1 MCKKLAMFIRQQ
13 ENQATSSTLWDRFRF
28 LKKDSHRH
36 KYLQN
41 LREWNRDMDLFIQ
54 RACEATKRKKAVPAY
69 RTAPSSQLRTLSQ
82 RLFTTLSNCWTCQCS
97 SQHEARFSLES
108 CGTSLREKEPRESG
122 IFFDFLVSRPN
133 VQGSEEWLEA
143 KVTIKASQ

>member
-1 MCKKLAMFIRQQ
+1 MCKKLAIFIKQQ
-13 ENQATSSTLWDRFRF
+13 EKQATSSAFWDRFRF

-36 KYLQN
+36 KYLQS

-54 RACEATKRKKAVPAY
+54 RACEATERKKAVPIY

-82 RLFTTLSNCWTCQCS
+82 RLFTTLSKCWTCQCS

-108 CGTSLREKEPRESG
+108 CGKILREKEPRESG
-122 IFFDFLVSRPN
+122 IFFDFLVSQLDVR
-133 VQGSEEWLEA
+133 GSNEWLEA